1 MIESMRIESV
11 SVPVGDQELAKSFYV
26 DTLGFELLVDD
37 TWREGMRWSE
47 VAPEGSAT
55 SLMLVTWQAGMLP
68 GMYRVIVMDTDEIQT
83 VYRELVSKGIDFEL
97 PPTETPRG
105 KQAMFRDPDGN
116 AFLLWEHTK
125 GGPGMPRANRRH
137 SDSRDVR
144 SPRAGSP

>member
-116 AFLLWEHTK
+116 PFMLWEHALA
-125 GGPGMPRANRRH
+125 RV
-137 SDSRDVR
+137 RDV
-144 SPRAGSP
+144 SAAGPAVGLVEGGGG